1 MFMIYLLV
9 MFLFYFVVT
18 WLSLLYVMSYDIHVY
33 IDVSY
38 RLIVILLLLSNFR
51 KCFIRVKI
59 SHYSVLHTSFGLVLV
74 CLYHAFFY
82 PSNYHDDLQY

>member
-59 SHYSVLHTSFGLVLV
+59 SHYSVLHTSLGYVVV
-74 CLYHAFFY
+74 CLYQLFFY
-82 PSNYHDDLQY
+82 STNYYDDLQY